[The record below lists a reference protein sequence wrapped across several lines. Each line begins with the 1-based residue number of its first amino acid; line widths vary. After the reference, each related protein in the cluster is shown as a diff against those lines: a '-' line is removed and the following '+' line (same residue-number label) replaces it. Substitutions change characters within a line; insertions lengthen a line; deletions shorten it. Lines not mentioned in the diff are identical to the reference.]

1 MHALTAVGVSTEY
14 VCALTWSDVATTS
27 SKPLVRM
34 LPHNRLPCTVAEC
47 HKACRMHALTAVGVS
62 TEYVCALSL
71 SDVTR
76 THTEPRFC
84 LTTVY
89 RVQ

>member
-27 SKPLVRM
+27 SKPL
-34 LPHNRLPCTVAEC
+34 A
-47 HKACRMHALTAVGVS
+47 
-62 TEYVCALSL
+62 Y
-71 SDVTR
+71 
-76 THTEPRFC
+76 

>member
-1 MHALTAVGVSTEY
+1 M
-14 VCALTWSDVATTS
+14 
-27 SKPLVRM
+27 
-34 LPHNRLPCTVAEC
+34 
-47 HKACRMHALTAVGVS
+47 ACRMHALTAVGVS

>member
-27 SKPLVRM
+27 YKATG

-62 TEYVCALSL
+62 TEYVCAHSL
-71 SDVTR
+71 SDVAT
-76 THTEPRFC
+76 TSYKAYWFY